1 LPTSSA
7 HPRIARFASFEL
19 NLGNGELR
27 RDGVPLKLQP
37 QPAKVLVVLVS
48 RPGEVI
54 SREELADTVWGSET
68 FVDFERGL
76 NFAVR
81 QIRATLGDDADQP
94 RFLETLPKRGYR
106 FVATVTDGLPGG
118 SASETAAETKAAPV
132 DEPVPEPRRA
142 SFTPTFLPAAGVG
155 LGLLVLAA
163 VGYFVWSFSRPPVP
177 AHPIVLAVLPF
188 DDLSADREEYLVDSL
203 TEEMITQVTQI
214 NPEHLRVIAR
224 TSAMQYEG
232 TKKSARQ
239 IGQELG
245 ADYILE
251 NSIRHQGGRLRIT
264 AQLVRTA
271 DQTHVWAENY
281 DREVSDLLP
290 LEREVTAGIAEQVH
304 LKLLPTVASIQRVS
318 EPSKERAVAPEAH
331 DLYLQG
337 RYYFN
342 QRSREGLLKS
352 VDYFEQAAAK
362 DPNYAA
368 AYASLADAYNLITF
382 YGYDPSM
389 KDVSQAKIAAD
400 KALQLDD
407 SMAAAHAALGYTAF
421 MWGGDWAG
429 AEHEFKRAVELDDN
443 YVPAHQWYALYLAAN
458 GRMGESLQQM
468 REAQQLDPLSP
479 SVHAGSGYVSYF
491 ARDYDQAIQQAQVAL
506 RLNPNFMVGHAVL
519 GWAYTQQ
526 KKYPEAIGELQ
537 TAVKLSGGVLVYRC
551 ALARTYALSGNMTEA
566 RKMLVELEATAQSE
580 PRGSG
585 SALAALYLSVGDSE
599 HALHWLEKTA
609 VGDVQANWLRVDP
622 AFDSLRGNPRFAA
635 ILSRIGSKT
644 ERAEL

>member
-1 LPTSSA
+1 MPTSSSN
-7 HPRIARFASFEL
+7 PRVARFASFEL

-54 SREELADTVWGSET
+54 SREELAEKVWGSET

-106 FVATVTDGLPGG
+106 FVAPVTNGSSNGTGG
-118 SASETAAETKAAPV
+118 VPAEVAPPQ
-132 DEPVPEPRRA
+132 ERPRRWLVPLVA
-142 SFTPTFLPAAGVG
+142 M
-155 LGLLVLAA
+155 VLAIPVLA
-163 VGYFVWSFSRPPVP
+163 TAGYFAWSRSRPTIPDRP
-177 AHPIVLAVLPF
+177 LVLAVLPF

-224 TSAMQYEG
+224 TSAMQYEN

-251 NSIRHQGGRLRIT
+251 NSIRHQGGKLRIT

-281 DREVSDLLP
+281 DRDASDLLP

-304 LKLLPTVASIQRVS
+304 LKLLPSIAPSQRATGRPS
-318 EPSKERAVAPEAH
+318 ERPVDAEAH
-331 DLYLQG
+331 NLYLQG
-337 RYYFN
+337 RYFFN
-342 QRSREGLLKS
+342 QRSREGLQKS
-352 VDYFEQAAAK
+352 VEYFERAVAK
-362 DPNYAA
+362 DPSYAA
-368 AYASLADAYNLITF
+368 AYASMADAYNLITF

-389 KDVSQAKIAAD
+389 KDVSEAQIAAD
-400 KALQLDD
+400 KALHLDD
-407 SMAAAHAALGYTAF
+407 SMAAAHAALAYTEF
-421 MWGGDWAG
+421 MWRGDWPV
-429 AEHEFKRAVELDDN
+429 AEREFQRAVELDDN
-443 YVPAHQWYALYLAAN
+443 YVPGHQWYALYLAAT
-458 GRMGESLQQM
+458 GRVGESVKQM
-468 REAQQLDPLSP
+468 QVAQQLDPLSP
-479 SVHAGSGYVSYF
+479 SVHAGLGYMSYF
-491 ARDYDQAIQQAQVAL
+491 ARDYDRAIQQGRMAL
-506 RLNPNFMVGHAVL
+506 QLNPNFMVGHAVL

-526 KKYPEAIGELQ
+526 KKYPEAIEELQ

-551 ALARTYALSGNMTEA
+551 ALARTYALSGQTQEA
-566 RKMLVELEATAQSE
+566 RKMVVELEAVAQSE
-580 PRGSG
+580 PRGAG
-585 SALAALYLSVGDSE
+585 SALAALYLALGDSD
-599 HALHWLEKTA
+599 HALHWLEQTA

-622 AFDSLRGNPRFAA
+622 AFDSLRGDPRFKA
-635 ILSRIGSKT
+635 ILNRIGTKS
-644 ERAEL
+644 EVAETS